1 MKRTATADR
10 THVRRRRGRPW
21 GSTKGQPRRVSMRL
35 KLAPQTVE
43 TIQRCAAAS
52 GLGVGQWVDFLIAD
66 YGSDGQLLASRKERD
81 LTIREAR
88 CLVDLATSLT
98 HAKTID
104 DIIASAAKSVRSQGD
119 RESEDAALL

>member
-1 MKRTATADR
+1 MKRIATADR
-10 THVRRRRGRPW
+10 CIIRRRRGRPW
-21 GSTKGQPRRVSMRL
+21 GSTNGLPQRVRQRL
-35 KLAPQTVE
+35 NLAPETVE

-66 YGSDGQLLASRKERD
+66 YGSDGQLLADRRERD

-98 HAKTID
+98 HAKNVD
-104 DIIASAAKSVRSQGD
+104 DIIASAAKSVRSQQP
-119 RESEDAALL
+119 SSSPSNP